1 MSSTNIYRRL
11 LELLPSEPT
20 LTATVAAVHA
30 DGTATVTYPGGGTA
44 RLRNPFDQTAGQ
56 PVYTQGDAITG
67 AAPDLPLVL
76 IEIGT

>member
-11 LELLPSEPT
+11 LELLPDTPT
-20 LTATVAAVHA
+20 LTGTVAVRHA
-30 DGTATVTYPGGGTA
+30 DGTATVTYHGGGTA

-67 AAPDLPLVL
+67 PAPDLPLVL

>member
-20 LTATVAAVHA
+20 LTATIAVVHA

-44 RLRNPFDQTAGQ
+44 RLRNPFDQTAG
-56 PVYTQGDAITG
+56 
-67 AAPDLPLVL
+67 
-76 IEIGT
+76 